1 MKEYMST
8 IIIAAGIIIG
18 IIMLIAYIRSG
29 KPISSF
35 LRHCAGGIGTLALV
49 NMFSGISGIA
59 LPFNLFSLSSVG
71 LLGVPGTASLLI
83 CNLIFK

>member
-1 MKEYMST
+1 MKEYMPT
-8 IIIAAGIIIG
+8 IIIAAGIIIC
-18 IIMLIAYIRSG
+18 IVMLVSYIRSG

-49 NMFSGISGIA
+49 NVFGNISGVT
-59 LPFNLFSLSSVG
+59 LPLNLFTLLSAG